1 MKITADFHT
10 HTKFS
15 HGKGSILDNAIS
27 AKNKNISTIAIT
39 DHGFSHPAMGLTRSK
54 VEKMKSL
61 CEKASSETGVK
72 VLLGIESNI
81 LGVSGKADLKERDY
95 KNFDIFLAGV
105 HRFILYDNL
114 KEWFSLLGRELM
126 VKYLGV
132 KPSKSLIERNTKLYI
147 NTIKN
152 NPIDILTHPGCNCH
166 ANLVEVAKCCS
177 DYGTYFEISS
187 RKQYLDYE
195 DWYKIASTGVKFII
209 NSDAHNP
216 NDIGNV
222 DNAIKIINEVNIPLD
237 KIVNINGNLPEFMR
251 FNEYKKSHL

>member
-1 MKITADFHT
+1 MIITADFHT

-15 HGKGSILDNAIS
+15 HGKGSILDNAKM

-39 DHGFSHPAMGLTRSK
+39 DHGFSHPAMGIRRNQINRLRN
-54 VEKMKSL
+54 L
-61 CEKASSETGVK
+61 CDKASSETGVK

-81 LGVSGKADLKERDY
+81 LGVSGKTDLSECDY

-114 KEWFSLLGRELM
+114 KEWFSLLGRELI

-132 KPSKSLIERNTKLYI
+132 KPSNSLIERNTKLYI

-152 NPIDILTHPGCNCH
+152 NPIDILTHPGSNCH

-187 RKQYLDYE
+187 RKQYLDVE
-195 DWYKIASTGVKFII
+195 TWQKILDTGVNFII
-209 NSDAHNP
+209 NSDAHKP
-216 NDIGNV
+216 SDIGNV
-222 DNAIKIINEVNIPLD
+222 DNALKIIKEVNIPHSR
-237 KIVNINGNLPEFMR
+237 IVNINGSMPKFR
-251 FNEYKKSHL
+251 FNEFKKTHL